1 VIYATPFVTAELRSR
16 LEELDRL
23 RAALGREVGNPSP
36 WLGNLRRQAKA
47 ASIERSVSIEGF
59 RVPPAE
65 AAALVA
71 GASAVEGDDADRMA
85 VACYARAMD
94 HVGVLALDPVF
105 VWLDRVILDL
115 HFDAC
120 YFQPDRSP
128 GHWRTGPIAVTGSD
142 GSLAYEAPEGPE
154 VVGLMDEVVDW
165 LRQGDLDTH
174 VVVRSAM
181 AHLHTVSVHPFRDG
195 NGRISRIIQSLVLAR
210 DGLLPPEFAS
220 IEEYLADHTSEYYAV
235 LQQVQGGRYEP
246 DRDASAWIAFCVEA
260 HIAQART
267 RLEQIAE
274 AGARWAFLES
284 LVESR
289 GWPDRLVIALEQSL
303 IGGTDRAT
311 YEGEADVSL
320 ATASNDFRR
329 LLDAG
334 LVTQVG
340 RGRSI
345 RYYATEE
352 LRQQVAAAVA
362 ARRTG
367 QSEPPSPLA

>member
-1 VIYATPFVTAELRSR
+1 
-16 LEELDRL
+16 
-23 RAALGREVGNPSP
+23 
-36 WLGNLRRQAKA
+36 
-47 ASIERSVSIEGF
+47 
-59 RVPPAE
+59 
-65 AAALVA
+65 
-71 GASAVEGDDADRMA
+71 
-85 VACYARAMD
+85 
-94 HVGVLALDPVF
+94 
-105 VWLDRVILDL
+105 
-115 HFDAC
+115 
-120 YFQPDRSP
+120 
-128 GHWRTGPIAVTGSD
+128 
-142 GSLAYEAPEGPE
+142 
-154 VVGLMDEVVDW
+154 MDEVVDW
-165 LRQGDLDTH
+165 LRQGDLDAH

-210 DGLLPPEFAS
+210 DGLLSPEFAS